1 MEHPAIARLRPRT
14 RAPVLL
20 RDRTHD
26 FATMRTAMDRAQ
38 EGDTVLVTVT
48 GAPGMGRSALLDTL
62 AERAAKDGF
71 VVRRARGSRLE
82 QGLPLGVPSQLLPQA
97 GLDAEVPVRVE
108 LASAVRRHA
117 VVGEARAAQQAGAAA
132 PVALLADDLQWADE
146 ASLTW
151 LARLLADPRPA
162 PLLLVVAV
170 CEGEATAER
179 PGVQDLLTAAD
190 HVMRTGALGE
200 EDVGALLEEYG
211 VLLTDTAIRAW
222 TRATGGNPA
231 LITSL
236 LDRVPTPHRLAPAG
250 LLDLARALPAPW
262 TLRARVAA
270 ALAGHP
276 EPVRRFAHGVALLGG
291 VAGTRV
297 LARLAD
303 LDPAEETAAA
313 HTLLR
318 LGWAAD
324 RWSPP
329 VLWDCVREIAEDA
342 LPLADRTRLHRRA
355 AELLHETGA
364 PAELIVPHLLEI
376 GPGEW
381 TDAASVLREA
391 ACDAWR
397 RRDSA
402 FAIRCLRR
410 ALREFPPDSPQRGD
424 FLAALADAEQ
434 DADTSAML
442 RHVNQALPLLSSAG
456 ERAAVVACVPLTL
469 FLSARQAASDVL
481 DHIGPLPPAPADDPA
496 AVELGLRLEAR
507 VRLFGLSDPAAPD
520 AAVARLRALDPGPGP
535 ATAAERE
542 LVSVLT
548 FAGALGGRLPSAEVA
563 PLVRWMLEHE
573 PASATSGYAAPAL
586 MIACAATAS
595 LADEPVRGWLD
606 MALGTARQRGDERL
620 ETHVL
625 GWRALTA
632 LHAGRLA
639 DAWSDALDVCATAR
653 GPLGDDDWMT
663 VLALTSVVVETGDP
677 WLADRLRVLLCEE
690 QGTGMP
696 VRDLALR
703 VLRIPLTPE
712 PELAALVADLLDAAD
727 RAESAGWWN
736 RALFPVDLWC
746 VPLLQR
752 LGEPEV
758 ALGLLA
764 RACDRARGFGSP
776 AVFGRILRIWGTALR
791 GRYALSLLA
800 ESVAVLREGANALEL
815 GRSLTAYGNR
825 LRAAG
830 RPGAADVLAEA
841 DRIADATGESL
852 LRCWTGPHRGEP
864 RGADLLGGGLL
875 SHTERRVAA
884 LVALGH
890 TNQDAADALGVTRR
904 AVEKILTRLY
914 QRLDVE
920 GRAGLIPVVR
930 RMAGKAAFRSGALAG
945 NL

>member
-1 MEHPAIARLRPRT
+1 M
-14 RAPVLL
+14 LL
-20 RDRTHD
+20 RDRTHQLP
-26 FATMRTAMDRAQ
+26 AIRTAMDRAQ
-38 EGDTVLVTVT
+38 DGETVLVAVT
-48 GAPGMGRSALLDTL
+48 GAPGMGRSTFLDTL
-62 AERAAKDGF
+62 AEQAAKDGF

-82 QGLPLGVPSQLLPQA
+82 QGVPLGVPGQLLPHA
-97 GLDAEVPVRVE
+97 GLDADVPARTD
-108 LASAVRRHA
+108 LAAAVRRAA
-117 VVGEARAAQQAGAAA
+117 VVGAVRTAGQAGAAA
-132 PVALLADDLQWADE
+132 PVALLADDLQWADD

-179 PGVQDLLTAAD
+179 PGVQDLLSAAD
-190 HVMRTGALGE
+190 QVVRTGPLGE
-200 EDVGALLEEYG
+200 AEVGALLEERG
-211 VLLTDTAIRAW
+211 ILLADGPIRAW

-236 LDRVPTPHRLAPAG
+236 LDRVPTPHRHAPGG
-250 LLDLARALPAPW
+250 LLDLARTRPAPW
-262 TLRARVAA
+262 KLRARVAA
-270 ALAGHP
+270 ALTGHP
-276 EPVRRFAHGVALLGG
+276 NPVRRLAHCVALVGA
-291 VAGTRV
+291 VAETQV
-297 LARLAD
+297 LARLAE

-313 HTLLR
+313 RTLLR
-318 LGWAAD
+318 LGWTAD
-324 RWSPP
+324 RWTPP

-342 LPLADRTRLHRRA
+342 LSLADRTRLHRRA
-355 AELLHETGA
+355 AELLHESGA

-381 TDAASVLREA
+381 TEAAPVLREA
-391 ACDAWR
+391 ACEAWR

-402 FAIRCLRR
+402 LAIRCLRR

-442 RHVNQALPLLSSAG
+442 RHVIQALPLLSSAG
-456 ERAAVVACVPLTL
+456 ERAAVVACIPLTL

-481 DHIGPLPPAPADDPA
+481 DHIGALSPPPAGDPA
-496 AVELGLRLEAR
+496 AVDLTLRLEAR
-507 VRLFGLSDPAAPD
+507 VRLFGLSAPDAPD
-520 AAVARLRALDPGPGP
+520 AAVERLRALDPGPGP
-535 ATAAERE
+535 GSAAERE

-548 FAGALGGRLPSAEVA
+548 FAGALGGRLPAAEVA
-563 PLVRWMLEHE
+563 SLVHRLLEHE
-573 PASATSGYAAPAL
+573 PASATSAYAAPAL

-595 LADEPVRGWLD
+595 MDDEPVRSWLD

-620 ETHVL
+620 ETHAL
-625 GWRALTA
+625 GWRALIA

-639 DAWSDALDVCATAR
+639 DAWSDALDLCATAR
-653 GPLGDDDWMT
+653 DPLRDDDWPA
-663 VLALTSVVVETGDP
+663 VLALTSVAVETGDP

-690 QGTGMP
+690 RETGMP

-703 VLRIPLTPE
+703 VLRIPHTPE

-727 RAESAGWWN
+727 RAESAGWRN

-776 AVFGRILRIWGTALR
+776 TVYGRILRIWGTALR

-800 ESVAVLREGANALEL
+800 ESVAVLREGTNTLEL

-830 RPGAADVLAEA
+830 RPGCTELLAEA
-841 DRIADATGESL
+841 DRIADTTGESL

-864 RGADLLGGGLL
+864 RGADLLGGGQL

-890 TNQDAADALGVTRR
+890 TNQDAAEALGVTRR

-914 QRLDVE
+914 QRLGVE

-930 RMAGKAAFRSGALAG
+930 RMAGKAAFRSGLLAG